1 MALTPWPSDPVAL
14 QAAIDQLAAAI
25 GSTAEIAER
34 LGPVASA
41 LIEREANLAPQSIR
55 NEAVIRCAGWLFGS
69 KPRGLTAIKVSGTDL
84 EFSSTAASALR
95 ASGAMALLSRWKVR
109 RAGKIS

>member
-1 MALTPWPSDPVAL
+1 MALTPWPTSPVAL

-41 LIEREANLAPQSIR
+41 LIEEYADGAPIPIK
-55 NEAVIRCAGWLFGS
+55 NEAVIRCSGWLFGS
-69 KPRGLTAIKVSGTDL
+69 KPRGLTAIKFSGTDL
-84 EFSSTAASALR
+84 EFSSTDASALR
-95 ASGAMALLSRWKVR
+95 ASGAMALLTRWKVR
-109 RAGKIS
+109 RAGKIA